1 MADLLIAYFEGQMC
15 EYDLNGVP
23 SNPPSDVTVGT
34 TLPFGEF
41 IDAEFAF
48 ESVKPGEEAEGDAWK
63 STYDTEAL
71 GRMAFEKKLFVE
83 PLDILG
89 VPFTPIEQPLREI
102 VSPDREDSGDAKNL
116 LEIVQPKPFCAD
128 ANDPVNPMKPT
139 VSIGWERFVWM
150 EEKHFWKSKKP
161 GSKISVDIEV
171 NQGQ

>member
-1 MADLLIAYFEGQMC
+1 MADLLIAYFEGQIC

-23 SNPPSDVTVGT
+23 ANPPLDVTVGT

-41 IDAEFAF
+41 VDVDFAF
-48 ESVKPGEEAEGDAWK
+48 ESIKAGMETEGEAWK
-63 STYDTEAL
+63 STYDTDAL
-71 GRMAFEKKLFVE
+71 AKMAFERKLFVE
-83 PLDILG
+83 PLDVLG
-89 VPFTPIEQPLREI
+89 VPFTPIEQPLRE
-102 VSPDREDSGDAKNL
+102 VVNPEKNDSDDAKHL
-116 LEIVQPKPFCAD
+116 LELVQPKPFCAD

-171 NQGQ
+171 SQGR

>member
-23 SNPPSDVTVGT
+23 PNPPLDVTAGT
-34 TLPFGEF
+34 TLPYGEF
-41 IDAEFAF
+41 VDADFAF
-48 ESVKPGEEAEGDAWK
+48 ESIKAGDEAEGDAWK

-71 GRMAFEKKLFVE
+71 GKMAFEKKLFVE
-83 PLDILG
+83 PIDVLG
-89 VPFTPIEQPLREI
+89 IPFTPIEQPLRE
-102 VSPDREDSGDAKNL
+102 VVDPESNSTDAKHL
-116 LEIVQPKPFCAD
+116 LELVQPKPFCAD

-171 NQGQ
+171 SQGR